1 MANSGF
7 NHSVLTWDGKMDITM
22 NLQFPWGKKC
32 FLAFNKHLHWNSFM
46 RKIEWAFWN
55 SDTQMRRNPLIYSNT
70 PKHHIYRP
78 GLLILITFECFFP
91 YEKAFRLSHF
101 TRILLEKLS
110 FRWNSHDQKML
121 AYAVKYTLQ
130 IHAGSFFEISLNAR
144 NTIRGNFTIELRQN
158 DPAHTNKH
166 ARIFNNIV

>member
-1 MANSGF
+1 MKSFDLLKNTEAQ
-7 NHSVLTWDGKMDITM
+7 HSSSSAI
-22 NLQFPWGKKC
+22 
-32 FLAFNKHLHWNSFM
+32 
-46 RKIEWAFWN
+46 
-55 SDTQMRRNPLIYSNT
+55 NPDYV
-70 PKHHIYRP
+70 RM
-78 GLLILITFECFFP
+78 FFP

-166 ARIFNNIV
+166 ARIFNNIGYIYALILLLLVVFRSFKCKRIVQKCK